1 MKALKFAGAALGAV
15 ILVLVLVL
23 VVGLPSGF
31 LTSTIQDRVE
41 RDTGYRLTIA
51 GTTRIS
57 LWPTLNVTL
66 TDVTLNDPKDRDS
79 SNRLSIGGVT
89 ADMTLSSA
97 WSGHPDISALIITR
111 PVLYVPLR
119 RERLPASAAKPA
131 PSGESSPVTIRRVVV
146 SDGAIVM
153 SNTRDRVENR
163 IEDVN
168 ADAAIGPDRS
178 IELAGRARAGDTPLK
193 LTIKATAPQAPAEH
207 QTVPV
212 ELTLDVPGTLQT
224 PLTAKAEARLNGQ
237 VIMINSVSGTLDGG
251 AFNGWASVD
260 VASKP
265 LVKLDLDFQR
275 LGAPAAAATPQAT
288 QPWSN
293 VPFNLTGLNYVDAQ
307 VRISAAEVNVSGAQ
321 FSGVQTEAALAGGIL
336 KASVAKLGA
345 YGGEASGEMIVDATT
360 GNPTYAMHCDLAG
373 VRALPLLQNLAGFD
387 KLDGRLQAKI
397 GGRSS
402 GASQRAVMANLNG
415 TAFVNFQ
422 DGTIRGLNV
431 ARMIRSLTT
440 SPLSGWQET
449 KDEATDLTQLSA
461 SFKVDRGQANTT
473 DLNLVGPLVRVTG
486 GGMVDI
492 GNKSLA
498 FRVEPKLVMTTEGQG
513 RKSEPVGLGIP
524 VVIDGPWDGPRIYPD
539 MAGMLDNP
547 DAAYARLKE
556 MGKGLFGAGGGGL
569 DGLINGLSGLAGSQ
583 DGSGAATAGGGAT
596 SPPGG
601 SLGGSLGETIGNL
614 IQQGLQQQ
622 GTGGRS
628 RSVPPPPPGTP
639 QAASPAPQSDPP
651 PTPPAAAQ
659 DSQPMNDVLKQLF
672 SR

>member
-31 LTSTIQDRVE
+31 LTSKIQDRVE

-51 GTTRIS
+51 GATRIS

-89 ADMTLSSA
+89 ADMTLSSV
-97 WSGHPDISALIITR
+97 WSGHPDISALIITK

-119 RERLPASAAKPA
+119 RERLPVSAARPA
-131 PSGESSPVTIRRVVV
+131 PSGEASPVMIRRVVV

-163 IEDVN
+163 IDDIN

-193 LTIKATAPQAPAEH
+193 FTIKATEPQAATAH
-207 QTVPV
+207 QSVPV

-224 PLTAKAEARLNGQ
+224 PLSAKAEARLNGQ
-237 VIMINSVSGTLDGG
+237 VIMINSVAGTFDGG

-275 LGAPAAAATPQAT
+275 LGGPTAAATTQAA

-293 VPFNLTGLNYVDAQ
+293 APFNLTGLNYVDAQ
-307 VRISAAEVNVSGAQ
+307 VRISAAEVNLSGAQ
-321 FSGVQTEAALAGGIL
+321 FSRAQTEAALAGGIL
-336 KASVAKLGA
+336 KVSVAKLGA
-345 YGGEASGEMIVDATT
+345 YGGDASGEIIVDATT
-360 GNPTYAMHCDLAG
+360 GNPTYAMHCDLAD

-387 KLDGRLQAKI
+387 KLDGKLQAKI

-402 GASQRAVMANLNG
+402 GASQRAVMANLSG

-422 DGTIRGLNV
+422 DGAIRGLNV

-440 SPLSGWQET
+440 STLSGWQET

-461 SFKVDRGQANTT
+461 SFRIDRGQANTT

-486 GGMVDI
+486 AGMVDI

-524 VVIDGPWDGPRIYPD
+524 VMIDGAWDSPRIYPD
-539 MAGMLDNP
+539 MAGILDNP

-556 MGKGLFGAGGGGL
+556 MGKGLFGASGGGL
-569 DGLINGLSGLAGSQ
+569 DGLINGLSGLAGQ
-583 DGSGAATAGGGAT
+583 GGSGTGTNSGAAT

-601 SLGGSLGETIGNL
+601 SLGESIGNL

-628 RSVPPPPPGTP
+628 RNVPAPATP
-639 QAASPAPQSDPP
+639 QAAPAQNDPP
-651 PTPPAAAQ
+651 PAPPAAAQ